1 MSFWRIYEKIENKS
15 NKKKTLPLGEQE
27 RLVEFFF
34 SFKSKTAEKLL
45 QHKTPLKKNI
55 SKQTTADLEE

>member
-15 NKKKTLPLGEQE
+15 NKKNHYPWVNRRGWLS
-27 RLVEFFF
+27 FFS
-34 SFKSKTAEKLL
+34 SFKSKIAEKLL
-45 QHKTPLKKNI
+45 QHKTTLKKNI